1 MQNIYK
7 VKKAFVIPFIVI
19 VVLLFILFGLS
30 LFTGQVWEKF
40 ILAVLCVSS
49 LAIGV
54 EVVRREI
61 VVNEEG
67 LTLKKFFR
75 VKNFTWTE
83 ITQLAVVVMKNK
95 VYFLLTTTK
104 GFYFFS
110 NLIENHVVLIRF
122 LQDKLGREKV
132 EDEVISY
139 LEHPTSRRS
148 LIVMS
153 WIAVIILCTIIVLKF
168 WLDNTK

>member
-7 VKKAFVIPFIVI
+7 VKKAFVIPFSVI
-19 VVLLFILFGLS
+19 VVLLFILFVLS
-30 LFTGQVWEKF
+30 LSSGQTWEKI

-54 EVVRREI
+54 EAIRREI
-61 VVNEEG
+61 IVNEEG

-83 ITQLAVVVMKNK
+83 ITHLAVVVMKNK
-95 VYFLLTTTK
+95 AYFLLTTTK
-104 GFYFFS
+104 GLYIFS
-110 NLIENHVVLIRF
+110 NLIENHVALIQF
-122 LQDKLGREKV
+122 LRDKLGPEKV
-132 EDEVISY
+132 EAEVINY
-139 LEHPTSRRS
+139 LEHPLARLS

-153 WIAVIILCTIIVLKF
+153 WVAVIATSTIIILKL
-168 WLDNTK
+168 WLAYAK

>member
-83 ITQLAVVVMKNK
+83 ITQLAVVATNSIFGVVIYYK
-95 VYFLLTTTK
+95 YATT
-104 GFYFFS
+104 
-110 NLIENHVVLIRF
+110 
-122 LQDKLGREKV
+122 
-132 EDEVISY
+132 
-139 LEHPTSRRS
+139 
-148 LIVMS
+148 
-153 WIAVIILCTIIVLKF
+153 C
-168 WLDNTK
+168 